1 MNKSPSGRSS
11 FRTGAVY
18 LATFAAAAALT
29 GAFAAPAGADPAP
42 SSPASSAPAT
52 SEAPASSAAPPS
64 SAPPVESSTPAAPKP
79 QAERP
84 QLVSSVVFDKSE
96 FRTDENVTFTF
107 KVKNTGT
114 TAANGLK
121 VFQFISDPS
130 DLSVSFDPG
139 WGELERTKS
148 GKKLEAGETY
158 EVKVSGQI
166 QDLTS
171 GKAVVRGYVQDET
184 GAGSGE
190 FQESVA
196 IVKVSGH
203 AAGVVFGDKNGNG
216 RADDGE
222 QLSGIALTL
231 KYANGSAKFE
241 ATSDTA
247 GKIDFG
253 DVPAARYYLGGE
265 EIKGW
270 HFPFEFVRIGPDSK
284 DLLVRGAPPLN
295 GALKA
300 SMAFTQDSYKPGDL
314 AHVAVTLTN
323 SGPLPL
329 TGIVSGCDRFGAD
342 YALKGG
348 AGWGELGYLA
358 NGVTIAPGETRA
370 IDVSE
375 KVPDAT
381 ANRGLV
387 TVSCDFGYRDVDLDG
402 HAYAHGQAA
411 VPGALATVA
420 GDVVQPAGQGEPK
433 GVSGVKVVL
442 VSDGDCPVIGERT
455 TDAEGR
461 FEFRK
466 VAPGPE
472 YRLYL
477 LTPQGWRIKDENPRP
492 IHVVGP
498 EDKPWPVRF
507 EAEPG
512 EAPAP
517 TVPTQPANCGEPGTP
532 APTTGAP
539 AGQGSG
545 GGQGGSGLASTGAD
559 VIWLGALALAALG
572 LGGALIFGA
581 RRRRQPS
588 E

>member
-1 MNKSPSGRSS
+1 M
-11 FRTGAVY
+11 TGV
-18 LATFAAAAALT
+18 
-29 GAFAAPAGADPAP
+29 FAAPAGADPAP

-52 SEAPASSAAPPS
+52 SEAPASSSAPPS
-64 SAPPVESSTPAAPKP
+64 SSAAGSAPPVAPKP
-79 QAERP
+79 QAERL
-84 QLVSSVVFDKSE
+84 QLVSSVAFDKSE

-107 KVKNTGT
+107 KIKNTGT
-114 TAANGLK
+114 VPAVGLK

-130 DLSVSFDPG
+130 DLSVPFDPG
-139 WGELERTKS
+139 WGELERVRS
-148 GKKLEAGETY
+148 GKTLQPGETY
-158 EVKVSGQI
+158 EVKVAGQI

-171 GKAVVRGYVQDET
+171 AKTVVRGFVQDST
-184 GAGSGE
+184 GAGGGE
-190 FQESVA
+190 FQESVG

-203 AAGVVFGDKNGNG
+203 AAGTVFGDKNGNG

-222 QLSGIALTL
+222 QLSGITLTL
-231 KYANGSAKFE
+231 RYFNGSAKYE
-241 ATSDTA
+241 ATSDAA

-253 DVPAARYYLGGE
+253 DVPAAKYYLGGV

-270 HFPFEFVRIGPDSK
+270 HFPFEIVRIGPDSK

-300 SMAFTQDSYKPGDL
+300 SMAFTEDSYKPGDL
-314 AHVAVTLTN
+314 AHVTVTLTN
-323 SGPLPL
+323 SGSVPL
-329 TGIVSGCDRFGAD
+329 TGIVSGCDRFGSD

-348 AGWGELGYLA
+348 AGWGDLDYLG

-381 ANRGLV
+381 RDRGLV
-387 TVSCDFGYRDVDLDG
+387 TVSCDFGYRDVDNEG
-402 HAYAHGQAA
+402 HAHAYDQAA
-411 VPGALATVA
+411 VPGALATVV
-420 GDVVQPAGQGEPK
+420 GDVVHFAGQGDPK

-442 VSDGDCPVIGERT
+442 VSDGKCPVIGERT

-466 VAPGPE
+466 VVPGPT
-472 YRLYL
+472 YKLYL
-477 LTPQGWRIKDENPRP
+477 LTPQGWRIQYENPRP
-492 IHVVGP
+492 IHVAGP
-498 EDKPWPVRF
+498 EDKPSQVRV

-517 TVPTQPANCGEPGTP
+517 AVPTQPADCGKSETP
-532 APTTGAP
+532 APTTTP

-572 LGGALIFGA
+572 LGAVLVFGA
-581 RRRRQPS
+581 RRRRQPA